1 MSEFLLSS
9 FEVWDTPRSAPS
21 RKLVKHHGKLQKQ
34 EVSLSK
40 PELLSRAEV
49 SEDTIWITL
58 AQAPQLRLTL
68 QGKYLPMA

>member
-40 PELLSRAEV
+40 PELLSRAEA